1 MQGICAFA
9 QKTET
14 KKIVLFM
21 NLCLIGS
28 GLIGA
33 SAAWAMKNAGVF
45 DRVRVFDLSQ
55 QSAVKACEMGIA
67 DEACGSIEKALEGA
81 DAVMAAVP
89 VLAMESVFSEIGKY
103 APPCAYIT
111 DVGSTRT
118 AVIDAA
124 SRTLADKFC
133 NYAPVHP
140 IAGGEMPGV
149 EYARADL
156 FERARA
162 ISTPEPG
169 MGQEAVCFWEHAWAA
184 AGAVVV
190 RMSAAEHDEIFASVS
205 HLPHVLSYAMVDSIL
220 QTGHAER
227 KLSFAGAGFRDFT
240 RIAASSPRM
249 WTDICIANRDAIL
262 SSMDAFEKDL
272 AALRRIIENKDEKGL
287 MEVFGRASRSRR
299 ALFPSR
305 PPVVVGN
312 GKN

>member
-1 MQGICAFA
+1 MI
-9 QKTET
+9 
-14 KKIVLFM
+14 LS
-21 NLCLIGS
+21 LIGS

-33 SAAWAMKNAGVF
+33 SAAWAMKKACVF
-45 DRVRVFDLSQ
+45 DNVRVYDLSQ

-67 DEACGSIEKALEGA
+67 DAACGSIRQALEGA
-81 DAVMAAVP
+81 DAVMVAVP
-89 VLAMESVFSEIGKY
+89 VLAMQSVFAEIGRH
-103 APPCAYIT
+103 APDAAYIT

-118 AVIDAA
+118 AVIEAA
-124 SRTLADKFC
+124 LRTMGKKFF

-156 FERARA
+156 FEHARA

-169 MGQEAVCFWEHAWAA
+169 MGQEAVAFWERAWTA

-190 RMSAAEHDEIFASVS
+190 RMTAAEHDEIFASVS

-220 QTGHAER
+220 QAGHAER

-262 SSMDAFEKDL
+262 ASMDAFEKDL
-272 AALRRIIENKDEKGL
+272 AVLRRSIENRDESAL
-287 MEVFGRASRSRR
+287 MEIFGRASRSRR
-299 ALFPSR
+299 ALFSSRQPS
-305 PPVVVGN
+305 VADSS
-312 GKN
+312 KS